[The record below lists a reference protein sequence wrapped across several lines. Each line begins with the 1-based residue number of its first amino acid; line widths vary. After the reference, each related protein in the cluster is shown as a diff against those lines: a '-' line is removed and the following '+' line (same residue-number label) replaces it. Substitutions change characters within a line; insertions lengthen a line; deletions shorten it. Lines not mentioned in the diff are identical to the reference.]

1 MVAKVEEVLTA
12 EADAPEEVAE
22 AEAPALA
29 PTHDVVVP
37 GPRRTETALAQDARY
52 EAQTVTLE
60 EDAEAQPAPTHR
72 RMRFHFASDLAQDM
86 EGSSA

>member
-1 MVAKVEEVLTA
+1 MLDYLNPNWHLHRAVKRGIQLIVI
-12 EADAPEEVAE
+12 D
-22 AEAPALA
+22 
-29 PTHDVVVP
+29 
-37 GPRRTETALAQDARY
+37 PRRTETALAQDAPHQ
-52 EAQTVTLE
+52 AQAAAPE